1 MVSQAFTQPTLP
13 KSQLRSIQSL
23 EVAGNVLEQEY
34 EHCDVVKL
42 DVDALKDGGAGLD
55 QHSVEQ
61 FLN

>member
-1 MVSQAFTQPTLP
+1 
-13 KSQLRSIQSL
+13 L